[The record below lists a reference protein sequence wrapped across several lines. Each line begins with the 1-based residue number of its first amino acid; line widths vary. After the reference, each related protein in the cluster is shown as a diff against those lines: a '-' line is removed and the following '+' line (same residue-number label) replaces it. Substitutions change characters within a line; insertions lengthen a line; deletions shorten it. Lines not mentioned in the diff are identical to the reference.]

1 MHARPSINC
10 INVISAEDPCIQE
23 MMQIRRDEEAFHIS
37 IISKQHDIATRCPW
51 VNDVSSTLN
60 VISGEVESNKL
71 VVVYAVI
78 LEKHE
83 IACISIWATKRSSIR
98 ARSDAGRL

>member
-1 MHARPSINC
+1 MHARPSINR
-10 INVISAEDPCIQE
+10 INMISAEDPCIQE
-23 MMQIRRDEEAFHIS
+23 MMQIRRDEGAFR
-37 IISKQHDIATRCPW
+37 IISKQHDVATRCPW
-51 VNDVSSTLN
+51 VNNVSSTLN
-60 VISGEVESNKL
+60 IISGEVESNKL

-83 IACISIWATKRSSIR
+83 IACISIGATKRSSIQ